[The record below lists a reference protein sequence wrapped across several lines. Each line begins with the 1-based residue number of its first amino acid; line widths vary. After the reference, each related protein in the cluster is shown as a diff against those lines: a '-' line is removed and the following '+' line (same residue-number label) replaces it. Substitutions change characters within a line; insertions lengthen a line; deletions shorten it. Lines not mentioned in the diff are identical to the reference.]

1 VRLIDAG
8 MESVPG
14 SALSLR
20 HGCRC
25 VPEPGVTV
33 EDLLVVIG
41 EQIGFDNILSAS
53 RMNKAIVVFLKSET
67 LVNQVTVSGLWVK
80 ETLSAPATKIN
91 ISNVPP
97 FVSNDVIMKEL
108 QRFGKIAS
116 PVKMIPLGCKNAALK
131 HVLSF
136 RRQVY
141 MFLTSPTRTLEVSF
155 RVNHGENMFMI
166 YASTESLKCFE
177 CGDLGH
183 KRLACPHRDEQ
194 RPSTSRE
201 DTGVTVE
208 HHNNAVEQRSV
219 EQGGVTKEAKEQEEV
234 SVNAERVNDT
244 EAIVQVGSKNTAVS
258 DMIEMNDGSKGVVME
273 VVDDEGAQA
282 GGSEENIVDEV
293 EECSQ
298 STDDGMREG
307 EQCSDGEVGNDLYT
321 VEEINAFLD
330 ETKGKSGVEIEDY
343 FPDLEK
349 FVSSVMKARTMSS
362 YEAISQQ
369 KRFRLKKHLTVIR
382 WNKNTGRGGITR
394 GTAKLLL

>member
-1 VRLIDAG
+1 
-8 MESVPG
+8 MN
-14 SALSLR
+14 
-20 HGCRC
+20 
-25 VPEPGVTV
+25 VPELDVSSR
-33 EDLLVVIG
+33 VVHEG
-41 EQIGFDNILSAS
+41 KLY
-53 RMNKAIVVFLKSET
+53 MLY
-67 LVNQVTVSGLWVK
+67 VNAG
-80 ETLSAPATKIN
+80 
-91 ISNVPP
+91 
-97 FVSNDVIMKEL
+97 
-108 QRFGKIAS
+108 
-116 PVKMIPLGCKNAALK
+116 
-131 HVLSF
+131 
-136 RRQVY
+136 
-141 MFLTSPTRTLEVSF
+141 
-155 RVNHGENMFMI
+155 
-166 YASTESLKCFE
+166 SLKCFE

-349 FVSSVMKARTMSS
+349 FVSSVMKARKMSS

-369 KRFRLKKHLTVIR
+369 KRFRLKKHLTAIR
-382 WNKNTGRGGITR
+382 RNKNTGRGGITR